1 MVVWE
6 EVPAWVRKALR
17 AAISM
22 FLENNL
28 LLAMASHSPTNMA
41 RHKIEHGYATIPTLR
56 LTARQEHEAEW
67 SLSMSL
73 RSDDKP

>member
-6 EVPAWVRKALR
+6 EVPAWAHKALR
-17 AAISM
+17 AAIAM

-41 RHKIEHGYATIPTLR
+41 RHTIEHGYATIPMLR

-73 RSDDKP
+73 RSDDKR